1 MSTKHASDPSKYEHM
16 TIDKNGERV
25 NFVNLDKK
33 ITINNFS
40 YYESLFHPNVT
51 ANIIYTDLGNAVS
64 ANKSEDV
71 SERAGTLTSSLPIRG
86 NEKFEFII
94 NSKLGK
100 LDFRSYPLYV
110 IAATTPTQESLRQA
124 TMLSLSSRAA
134 IENETATVYKKYYNN
149 IGETVNQ
156 ILTKEL
162 NVPSNKLTVEKT
174 KNSYAFTGSSRSPFS
189 LINSLCSKSIPVQG
203 SAGFLFWEN
212 RVGFNFRSIDSLIG
226 ASPVATYQYYGVATT
241 SYDND
246 DNDFRIY
253 SYSSQKDHNMLNALQ
268 TGSYKTKNVFF
279 NPYNFEYTEIY
290 LSLSKAGLINL
301 GSEPEYPGEFDAK
314 DAFTRTHHFILDPGN
329 MEIGISNKI
338 NNDPREYQAKAVM
351 RYNLLM
357 TQVLTM
363 MIPCNPKLKAGDNI
377 ICEFEK
383 TTFGNKAEGSVEESK
398 SGKYLIMHLCHSFD
412 TKRSFTS
419 LTLVR
424 DTYGLYTGGG

>member
-40 YYESLFHPNVT
+40 YYESLLHPNVT

-212 RVGFNFRSIDSLIG
+212 RVGFNFRSIDSLI
-226 ASPVATYQYYGVATT
+226 AAPPVATYQYYGVATT

-268 TGSYKTKNVFF
+268 TGSYKTKNIFF

>member
-1 MSTKHASDPSKYEHM
+1 
-16 TIDKNGERV
+16 
-25 NFVNLDKK
+25 
-33 ITINNFS
+33 
-40 YYESLFHPNVT
+40 
-51 ANIIYTDLGNAVS
+51 
-64 ANKSEDV
+64 
-71 SERAGTLTSSLPIRG
+71 
-86 NEKFEFII
+86 
-94 NSKLGK
+94 
-100 LDFRSYPLYV
+100 
-110 IAATTPTQESLRQA
+110 
-124 TMLSLSSRAA
+124 
-134 IENETATVYKKYYNN
+134 
-149 IGETVNQ
+149 
-156 ILTKEL
+156 
-162 NVPSNKLTVEKT
+162 
-174 KNSYAFTGSSRSPFS
+174 
-189 LINSLCSKSIPVQG
+189 
-203 SAGFLFWEN
+203 
-212 RVGFNFRSIDSLIG
+212 
-226 ASPVATYQYYGVATT
+226 
-241 SYDND
+241 
-246 DNDFRIY
+246 
-253 SYSSQKDHNMLNALQ
+253 MLNALQ

>member
-40 YYESLFHPNVT
+40 YYESLLHPNVT
-51 ANIIYTDLGNAVS
+51 ANIIYTDLGNAIG

-71 SERAGTLTSSLPIRG
+71 SGRSGTLTSSLPIRG

-110 IAATTPTQESLRQA
+110 IAATTPIQESLRQA

-162 NVPSNKLTVEKT
+162 NVPQNKLTVEKT
-174 KNSYAFTGSSRSPFS
+174 KNSYAFTGSSKTAFS
-189 LINSLCSKSIPVQG
+189 LIYSLCPKSIPVQG

-212 RVGFNFRSIDSLIG
+212 RVGFNFRSIDSLI
-226 ASPVATYQYYGVATT
+226 AAPPVATYQYYGVATT

-279 NPYNFEYTEIY
+279 NPYNFEYSEIY

-338 NNDPREYQAKAVM
+338 NNDPRQYQAQAVM

-357 TQVLTM
+357 TQVLNM
-363 MIPCNPKLKAGDNI
+363 MIPCNPNLKAGDVIN
-377 ICEFEK
+377 CEFEK
-383 TTFGNKAEGSVEESK
+383 TTFGNKAEGSIEESK

>member
-1 MSTKHASDPSKYEHM
+1 MSTKHASEASKYEHM

-134 IENETATVYKKYYNN
+134 IENETATLYKKYYNN

-212 RVGFNFRSIDSLIG
+212 RVGFNFRSIDSLIS
-226 ASPVATYQYYGVATT
+226 APPVATYQYYGVATT

-279 NPYNFEYTEIY
+279 NPYNFEYSEIY

>member
-1 MSTKHASDPSKYEHM
+1 MSTKHASEASKYEHM

-134 IENETATVYKKYYNN
+134 IENETATLYKKYYNN

>member
-64 ANKSEDV
+64 ANKSQDV
-71 SERAGTLTSSLPIRG
+71 SERPGTLTSSLPIRG

-268 TGSYKTKNVFF
+268 TGSYKTKNIFF

-363 MIPCNPKLKAGDNI
+363 MIPCNPNLKAGDNI

-383 TTFGNKAEGSVEESK
+383 TTFGNKAEGSIEESK

>member
-1 MSTKHASDPSKYEHM
+1 MSTKHASEASKYEHM

-134 IENETATVYKKYYNN
+134 IENETATLYKKYYNN

-383 TTFGNKAEGSVEESK
+383 TTFGNKAEGSIEESK